1 MQKNND
7 IRILCDRL
15 RMIRSELSMT
25 QEDMARIIG
34 IGKSALSMIETGR
47 ASLSERNRNI
57 LIQTLNVNPEWL
69 ESGTGA
75 MFNEQFPERTFLKGC
90 MPRTKPVTCL

>member
-75 MFNEQFPERTFLKGC
+75 MSTSSSPSGLS
-90 MPRTKPVTCL
+90 

>member
-47 ASLSERNRNI
+47 ASLSERNR
-57 LIQTLNVNPEWL
+57 
-69 ESGTGA
+69 
-75 MFNEQFPERTFLKGC
+75 KH
-90 MPRTKPVTCL
+90 